1 MNNFGNSP
9 YSITT
14 EKKSNQNQPIS
25 IIQAKVDMEVLRQL
39 LLFSNA
45 LLRRRD
51 LGFIWTSLVL
61 QWLRQQVLLNV
72 LAVLALEFQL
82 CKRF

>member
-39 LLFSNA
+39 LLF
-45 LLRRRD
+45 
-51 LGFIWTSLVL
+51 
-61 QWLRQQVLLNV
+61 
-72 LAVLALEFQL
+72 
-82 CKRF
+82 